1 MNQTLR
7 YKSFIHSFR
16 YSKRGC
22 LFFIILIDSLPCIT
36 YQATIFCCM
45 CNSVWHSR
53 IFPSLHLCKCPMYHV
68 GTWISRLVTNLSRH
82 FIHIIL
88 NLTSSA
94 PGNTPL
100 YLTTI
105 TFKWLNNF
113 QKFSHDDMW
122 HFEAKTWSWLTILWH
137 SREMHDQI
145 LVTLKYQIVF
155 HTTLFSSLPISVY
168 IHVQSISLKTYTYK
182 YFR

>member
-1 MNQTLR
+1 M
-7 YKSFIHSFR
+7 FILHHTHWFS
-16 YSKRGC
+16 
-22 LFFIILIDSLPCIT
+22 SLYHLPGDHLLL
-36 YQATIFCCM
+36 

-88 NLTSSA
+88 TLTSSA

-122 HFEAKTWSWLTILWH
+122 HFEAKTWSWLTILLH
-137 SREMHDQI
+137 SREMHDRI

-168 IHVQSISLKTYTYK
+168 IHVQPISLKTYTYK